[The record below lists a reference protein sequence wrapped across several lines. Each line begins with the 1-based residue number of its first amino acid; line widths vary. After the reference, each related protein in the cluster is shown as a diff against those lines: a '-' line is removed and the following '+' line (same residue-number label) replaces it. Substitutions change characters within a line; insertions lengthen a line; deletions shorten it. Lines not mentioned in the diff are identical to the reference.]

1 MSKSEASKSETA
13 KAEKKLDDRV
23 LHLERE
29 KSIGSLVLKG
39 GKVPLRTK
47 GEKLF
52 KIVRDLIAT
61 NFGVTLMTN
70 DVKRVHRLTAKQC
83 SPILIQ

>member
-1 MSKSEASKSETA
+1 MSKSEVSKAA
-13 KAEKKLDDRV
+13 KKTKLDDRV

-61 NFGVTLMTN
+61 HFGVTLMTN